1 VPLSLAQAPFE
12 PLARD
17 RSASEAVGLARYA
30 YNGSDLLEPL
40 MSMNPRTRRPAA
52 SAEGAPEATQGEGA
66 APPSGVRAIKKYPNR
81 RLYDTQTSS
90 YITLAD
96 VKDMVMAVEQFVVV
110 DAKTGEDLTR
120 SILLQII
127 LEEETGGVPMFST
140 QALAQIIRFYG
151 HTMQGVMGNYLEKN
165 IQSFIDLQSRLT
177 ENSVVNLPNPMQ
189 SFMTSYMEQSSQ
201 IFTQMQEQM
210 AKQAETL
217 MGAIQPKK

>member
-1 VPLSLAQAPFE
+1 MSTS
-12 PLARD
+12 R
-17 RSASEAVGLARYA
+17 RSSRA
-30 YNGSDLLEPL
+30 
-40 MSMNPRTRRPAA
+40 AA
-52 SAEGAPEATQGEGA
+52 SAGADTSAQDQGAEQGD
-66 APPSGVRAIKKYPNR
+66 APVPGGVRAIKKYPNR

-96 VKDMVMAVEQFVVV
+96 VKTMVLACENFVVV

-151 HTMQGVMGNYLEKN
+151 NTMQGLMGSYLEKN

-177 ENSVVNLPNPMQ
+177 ENSVVNLQAPLMQ
-189 SFMTSYMEQSSQ
+189 NFMGGYVEQSRQMFS
-201 IFTQMQEQM
+201 QMQEQM
-210 AKQAETL
+210 SKQAETL
-217 MGAIQPKK
+217 MGGLASTLTPKK

>member
-1 VPLSLAQAPFE
+1 MSTS
-12 PLARD
+12 R
-17 RSASEAVGLARYA
+17 RS
-30 YNGSDLLEPL
+30 
-40 MSMNPRTRRPAA
+40 PRAAA
-52 SAEGAPEATQGEGA
+52 SAQTENAVPEQETEQADAPVPT
-66 APPSGVRAIKKYPNR
+66 GVRAIKKYPNR

-96 VKDMVMAVEQFVVV
+96 VKAMVLACENFVVV

-151 HTMQGVMGNYLEKN
+151 NTMQGLMGSYLEKN

-177 ENSVVNLPNPMQ
+177 ENSVVNLQAPLMQ
-189 SFMTSYMEQSSQ
+189 NFMGGYVEQSRQMFS
-201 IFTQMQEQM
+201 QMQEQM
-210 AKQAETL
+210 SKQAETL
-217 MGAIQPKK
+217 MGGLASTLTPKK